1 MLEMNQTLLRIIASR
16 EDISDYLFHFAKGSD
31 AFKTLVKMTQDMKLI
46 DVKSRGVICFTET
59 PVTLLR
65 RMFDI
70 FTDYREPMYA
80 PYGIAIKKQD
90 LFELGARPVIYGNL
104 GEKKVLPEEMRWR
117 FEEYIPGTKDFTWL
131 REWRLKAGVLNLNPE
146 NSFIITGTKSECEA
160 IAFDDINIEFDGC
173 VSDGQYCGTVV
184 GNFKRNFKGISI
196 EDIDE
201 FNKLSKIEV
210 DKMIQKQNLDETV
223 NVDLGSFTL

>member
-1 MLEMNQTLLRIIASR
+1 
-16 EDISDYLFHFAKGSD
+16 
-31 AFKTLVKMTQDMKLI
+31 
-46 DVKSRGVICFTET
+46 
-59 PVTLLR
+59 
-65 RMFDI
+65 
-70 FTDYREPMYA
+70 
-80 PYGIAIKKQD
+80 
-90 LFELGARPVIYGNL
+90 
-104 GEKKVLPEEMRWR
+104 MRWR

-146 NSFIITGTKSECEA
+146 NSFIITRTKSECEA